1 MNATLE
7 KELTALSPEEKAEVI
22 DFLLPEVVGN
32 DNDEISADLL
42 AELERRD
49 DAYEANPTGA
59 MTLREFD
66 QKWFGKK

>member
-7 KELTALSPEEKAEVI
+7 KELDALSPEEKTEVI
-22 DFLLPEVVGN
+22 DFLLPSVVGS
-32 DNDEISADLL
+32 DNDEISTDLL

-66 QKWFGKK
+66 KKWFGRK